1 VVAFSRVMDQVSR
14 LSGAIA
20 MLLLL
25 AAVLVVCEMIVVR
38 YILNASTIWQT
49 EFVIYSLM
57 AATFLGSP
65 YVLLYRGHVGVDLVP
80 NLAGPRV
87 RFWLELVGGLVSLAF
102 CAVLA
107 WAGWIFLHEALV
119 GGWTTDTVWALPLWI
134 PLLPL
139 PLGIGLLCLQYVSE
153 LIKLRERD
161 AGAGGSGGTGGAGKV
176 SGEGARHDAA

>member
-1 VVAFSRVMDQVSR
+1 MILFSRIMDRVSR
-14 LSGAIA
+14 VCGAVA

-25 AAVLVVCEMIVVR
+25 AAVLVVCQMIVVR
-38 YILNASTIWQT
+38 YILNGSTIWQT

-57 AATFLGSP
+57 AATFIGSP

-80 NLAGPRV
+80 NLSGPRV
-87 RFWLELVGGLVSLAF
+87 RFWLELVGSVISLAF

-119 GGWTTDTVWALPLWI
+119 GGWRTDTVWALPLWI

-139 PLGIGLLCLQYVSE
+139 PLGIGLLALQYVSE
-153 LIKLRERD
+153 MIKLSER
-161 AGAGGSGGTGGAGKV
+161 GTT
-176 SGEGARHDAA
+176 EEARHDAA

>member
-1 VVAFSRVMDQVSR
+1 MIQFSRMVDWVSR
-14 LSGAIA
+14 LCGVIA
-20 MLLLL
+20 MVLLL
-25 AAVLVVCEMIVVR
+25 AAVLVVCQMIVVR

-65 YVLLYRGHVGVDLVP
+65 YVLLHRGHVGVDLVP
-80 NLAGPRV
+80 NLSGPRV
-87 RFWLELVGGLVSLAF
+87 KIWLELAGSLISLAF

-107 WAGWIFLHEALV
+107 WAGWIYLHEALV
-119 GGWTTDTVWALPLWI
+119 GGWRTDTVWALPLWI

-153 LIKLRERD
+153 LIKLCQPGNE
-161 AGAGGSGGTGGAGKV
+161 GGP
-176 SGEGARHDAA
+176 RHDAA

>member
-1 VVAFSRVMDQVSR
+1 MILFSRMMDQVSR
-14 LSGAIA
+14 VCGAVA

-25 AAVLVVCEMIVVR
+25 AAVLVVCQMIVVR
-38 YILNASTIWQT
+38 YILNGSTIWQT

-57 AATFLGSP
+57 AATFIGSP

-80 NLAGPRV
+80 NLSGPRV
-87 RFWLELVGGLVSLAF
+87 RFWLELVGSVISLAF

-119 GGWTTDTVWALPLWI
+119 GGWRTDTVWALPLWI

-139 PLGIGLLCLQYVSE
+139 PLGIGLLALQYVSE
-153 LIKLRERD
+153 MIKLSER
-161 AGAGGSGGTGGAGKV
+161 GAT
-176 SGEGARHDAA
+176 EEARHDAA

>member
-1 VVAFSRVMDQVSR
+1 MILFSRMMDQVSR
-14 LSGAIA
+14 VCGAVA

-25 AAVLVVCEMIVVR
+25 AAVLVVCQMIVVR
-38 YILNASTIWQT
+38 YILNGSTIWQT

-57 AATFLGSP
+57 AATFIGSP

-80 NLAGPRV
+80 NLSGPRV
-87 RFWLELVGGLVSLAF
+87 RFWLELVGSVISLAF

-119 GGWTTDTVWALPLWI
+119 GGWRTDTVWALPLWI

-139 PLGIGLLCLQYVSE
+139 PLGIGLLALQYVSE
-153 LIKLRERD
+153 MIKLSER
-161 AGAGGSGGTGGAGKV
+161 GATEEV
-176 SGEGARHDAA
+176 RHDAA